1 MTISS
6 TMSSS
11 RTRLVDRMD
20 DAQKQAYF
28 TLARKVDIMGYQSDE
43 SEPFHKNDIVLA
55 FNKQTRSLELAK
67 VVFTESTYQLA
78 RVMFQSRI
86 DFDDTII
93 HMSDD
98 IPYSELKLS
107 QKYDGNIGSHK
118 LRNWQTPIQQPWT

>member
-1 MTISS
+1 M
-6 TMSSS
+6 SS
-11 RTRLVDRMD
+11 RTRLVDSMD
-20 DAQKQAYF
+20 DEQKQAYF
-28 TLARKVDIMGYQSDE
+28 TLTRKVDMGYQSDE

-86 DFDDTII
+86 DFHDRII

-107 QKYDGNIGSHK
+107 HKYDGNIGSHRI
-118 LRNWQTPIQQPWT
+118 RNWQKPIQQTWN

>member
-1 MTISS
+1 
-6 TMSSS
+6 MSSS
-11 RTRLVDRMD
+11 RTPRLVDRMD

-28 TLARKVDIMGYQSDE
+28 TLARKVDMGYQSDE

-118 LRNWQTPIQQPWT
+118 LRNWQTPIQQSWT